1 MLRLLNLNVV
11 DSSRDAEFPEFTI
24 CPSYQSYKEYVLEHY
39 NLKDK
44 DVEHFK
50 FPENVNSA
58 EFFKNATY
66 SANELIKLI
75 SIRVSDNLPNSD
87 ETTFDINFDALT
99 LDDISNWVVTKNW
112 TSSGRCYGFKIPD
125 WIRNLK
131 VSILSN
137 TYACIT
143 LHQLCVLRLRRSPL

>member
-1 MLRLLNLNVV
+1 MTN
-11 DSSRDAEFPEFTI
+11 
-24 CPSYQSYKEYVLEHY
+24 
-39 NLKDK
+39 K
-44 DVEHFK
+44 DVENFK
-50 FPENVNSA
+50 FPKNVNSA
-58 EFFKNATY
+58 DFFKNATY

-75 SIRVSDNLPNSD
+75 SIKVSDNLPNSD
-87 ETTFDINFDALT
+87 KTTFEINFDALT
-99 LDDISNWVVTKNW
+99 LDEISNWVVTKNW